1 MPLVLNKVPFR
12 HKYILE
18 VRLSWHYWVTEGN
31 IFFVVLLSLFS
42 RDLSLSLK
50 LTSKRRFSENLFGY
64 PLFFRRILKLCMF
77 LLNVNCDEFVLR
89 RHSTCPFMNP
99 FLRLLDD
106 TNKNWYIE
114 RSLFVCNAFAH
125 RGWSI

>member
-31 IFFVVLLSLFS
+31 IFFAVLLSLFS

-89 RHSTCPFMNP
+89 RHLSFYESFFT
-99 FLRLLDD
+99 LAR
-106 TNKNWYIE
+106 
-114 RSLFVCNAFAH
+114 
-125 RGWSI
+125 

>member
-1 MPLVLNKVPFR
+1 MPLVLNKVPFP

-18 VRLSWHYWVTEGN
+18 VRLSWHYWVTKGN

-42 RDLSLSLK
+42 RDVSLSLK
-50 LTSKRRFSENLFGY
+50 LTSKRCFSENLFGF
-64 PLFFRRILKLCMF
+64 PLFSRRILKLCMF

-89 RHSTCPFMNP
+89 RHNTYPFMHP

-106 TNKNWYIE
+106 TNKN
-114 RSLFVCNAFAH
+114 
-125 RGWSI
+125 